1 MGQVEHCK
9 ICGKED
15 KKFGLSRLGL
25 CNACYRRGKRH
36 NGDCTAGRK
45 ANDNRT
51 KHPLYWDYIR
61 MKDRVS
67 GNPTGCKTNY
77 VERGITICDRWLGDN
92 GFENFVKDMG
102 DKPSYKKTAG
112 GRAYWTLDRI
122 DNERGYSP
130 ENCRWASPETQ
141 ANNTRRNKLYTIKGF
156 TGTFHQCF
164 NRFSVVKQ
172 STAEM
177 RFYVY
182 NWSLEDSLTT
192 PKGRRKSVP
201 A

>member
-1 MGQVEHCK
+1 MGVIKHCR

-15 KKFGLSRLGL
+15 PRFGLPKLGL
-25 CNACYRRGKRH
+25 CNACYQRGKRH
-36 NGDCTAGRK
+36 GGDYTAGRK
-45 ANDNRT
+45 SNDGRS
-51 KHPLYWDYIR
+51 KHPLYCDFVR
-61 MKDRVS
+61 MQDRVR
-67 GNPTGCKTNY
+67 GNPTGCKENY
-77 VERGITICDRWLGDN
+77 SDRGITICERWSGPD
-92 GFENFVKDMG
+92 GFANFVKDMG
-102 DKPSYKKTAG
+102 PKPSYKKTPG

-122 DNERGYSP
+122 NNDKGYSP
-130 ENCRWASPETQ
+130 ENCRWASPEMQ
-141 ANNTRRNKLYTIKGF
+141 ANNTRRNKIYTINGF

-182 NWSLEDSLTT
+182 NWSLEDSLIT
-192 PKGRRKSVP
+192 PKGRRPNVP